1 MASETPWAKIISFII
16 LAIVLVSLFIGIFPS
31 IRSSAS
37 SLLSYL
43 DELMG
48 KSELNIKNESLI
60 LTTFYD
66 NYKLC
71 KLSPTDDCIC
81 YINLNIPEDY
91 LIELRNSVDQTE
103 FYLYH
108 GSIKENTK
116 LVGEDSISLTQE
128 EKTPITG
135 ILDSKQTTYKPP
147 TINDDNLYLAN
158 LFGLVGNIQYDFDK
172 DIKYSKQKSSPIYLT
187 NYENKDVAYFEGK
200 KEKIS
205 SPYFIYKSNQDM
217 IFFNSN
223 NYELKNR
230 QKCEISTKLTPPLL
244 EFGNLINTIQNCF
257 PKSQSLDSEEIRF
270 MIPSFIESEELRF
283 EIDSKGGLGIQCVLY
298 SNGANEWKLV
308 NYYKYEDVWGGKK
321 IIQTNKELY
330 PNILQELK
338 TLSCQEGYNK
348 LSKNK
353 ELQASETLPR
363 LYVSTTNPA
372 IGNIIIIEDSIL
384 NNKQLNRFILSEEL
398 RYSFKG
404 DKQFGV
410 QCKLYEDQTNEWL
423 YINTYKTKK
432 GKELQSEEIRYLIDQ
447 NIVVDSEEIRY
458 KIDETK
464 ALGVQCSLNILG
476 QSKWKLVNY
485 YRPTLIFEEPSIF
498 EEANSYYILETSN
511 RPISEFNELNEKTCK
526 EGYNLI
532 KNYESFAEAEPKT
545 KIIPSKFTPSITD
558 IITIESNIKAGTIEE
573 KNKAKAD
580 LFIYSSDSPWYDAS
594 EKKYVAGIQCIL
606 TEDGLN
612 TWNIKQN
619 QIYRGMT
626 ESELYLEKGDWSQD
640 YIESILQ
647 GKSCQDGLNYFENNY
662 LDLKYITEPIADFA
676 AYPLIHISENSPS
689 FSDTINIQTKI
700 QNKQTLTQE
709 ESDYFGEEIISIE
722 ITTQDT
728 EINKEFENVKKMKC
742 EQGYN
747 NLKKFGNPL
756 SGSYNL
762 PLKEGSSIDYLIKYQ
777 ENRKDQYINDLK
789 ALFFS
794 KDIFNE
800 EKEL

>member
-398 RYSFKG
+398 RY
-404 DKQFGV
+404 
-410 QCKLYEDQTNEWL
+410 
-423 YINTYKTKK
+423 
-432 GKELQSEEIRYLIDQ
+432 LIDQ

-580 LFIYSSDSPWYDAS
+580 LF
-594 EKKYVAGIQCIL
+594 
-606 TEDGLN
+606 
-612 TWNIKQN
+612 
-619 QIYRGMT
+619 
-626 ESELYLEKGDWSQD
+626 
-640 YIESILQ
+640 
-647 GKSCQDGLNYFENNY
+647 
-662 LDLKYITEPIADFA
+662 
-676 AYPLIHISENSPS
+676 
-689 FSDTINIQTKI
+689 KI
-700 QNKQTLTQE
+700 
-709 ESDYFGEEIISIE
+709 
-722 ITTQDT
+722 
-728 EINKEFENVKKMKC
+728 
-742 EQGYN
+742 
-747 NLKKFGNPL
+747 
-756 SGSYNL
+756 
-762 PLKEGSSIDYLIKYQ
+762 
-777 ENRKDQYINDLK
+777 
-789 ALFFS
+789 
-794 KDIFNE
+794 
-800 EKEL
+800 

>member
-432 GKELQSEEIRYLIDQ
+432 GKELQTEEI
-447 NIVVDSEEIRY
+447 
-458 KIDETK
+458 K

-647 GKSCQDGLNYFENNY
+647 GKSCQDGLKDFEN
-662 LDLKYITEPIADFA
+662 I
-676 AYPLIHISENSPS
+676 
-689 FSDTINIQTKI
+689 
-700 QNKQTLTQE
+700 
-709 ESDYFGEEIISIE
+709 
-722 ITTQDT
+722 
-728 EINKEFENVKKMKC
+728 KKMKC

-747 NLKKFGNPL
+747 NLKKFSNSL
-756 SGSYNL
+756 FISVSCVVISI
-762 PLKEGSSIDYLIKYQ
+762 EIISSPK
-777 ENRKDQYINDLK
+777 
-789 ALFFS
+789 
-794 KDIFNE
+794 
-800 EKEL
+800 